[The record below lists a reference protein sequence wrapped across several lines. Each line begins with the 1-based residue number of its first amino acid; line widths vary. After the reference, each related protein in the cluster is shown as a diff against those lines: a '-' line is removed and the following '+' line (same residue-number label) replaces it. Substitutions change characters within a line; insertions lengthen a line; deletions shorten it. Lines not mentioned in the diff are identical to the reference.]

1 MASNLAVDFKSQTE
15 TEALEEILSAAGEEE
30 EAISLEEFLR
40 REGGEV

>member
-15 TEALEEILSAAGEEE
+15 AEALEEILSAAGEED
-30 EAISLEEFLR
+30 AISLEEFLR